1 MPDVPNVP
9 GVPPLTSY
17 STTTFGLVLSDV
29 ASFVQLAL
37 PSPWGVFLGGQAIIM
52 PASVLGS
59 FAVGNLAPLQ
69 SIASLLGVPNIL
81 PVIASTIE
89 FEFKQDW
96 PISDYPQEQGAF
108 QSYNKVELPSE
119 VRLKLACG
127 GAPST
132 RRVFL
137 DTCQAIAKSF
147 DLFDIATPEIV
158 FTSMSAH
165 HLDWRRAARNG
176 VQLIVVDLWFEKVQV
191 TSTATFT
198 TTQQPG
204 NAGQQSI
211 GAVQPQTPIR
221 SPSGNLPVPSVGE
234 FS

>member
-1 MPDVPNVP
+1 MPDVPKVP
-9 GVPPLTSY
+9 GVPPLSSY
-17 STTTFGLVLSDV
+17 SATSFGLVVSDA
-29 ASFVQLAL
+29 ASIVQLAI
-37 PSPWGVFLGGQAIIM
+37 PSGWGIFLGGEAIIM
-52 PASVLGS
+52 PASALAS
-59 FAVGNLAPLQ
+59 AIVGNLAPLQ
-69 SIASLLGVPNIL
+69 AIASLLGVPNLL
-81 PVIASTIE
+81 PVVASTIE

-108 QSYNKVELPSE
+108 QTYNKVELPSE

-127 GAPST
+127 GAPAT
-132 RRVFL
+132 RRTFL

-147 DLFDIATPEIV
+147 ELFDIVTPEIV

-165 HLDWRRAARNG
+165 HLDWRRGARNG

-191 TSTATFT
+191 TSTATFA

-204 NAGQQSI
+204 IAGQQSV
-211 GAVQPQTPIR
+211 GAVQPQAVST
-221 SPSGNLPVPSVGE
+221 NLPAPSVGE